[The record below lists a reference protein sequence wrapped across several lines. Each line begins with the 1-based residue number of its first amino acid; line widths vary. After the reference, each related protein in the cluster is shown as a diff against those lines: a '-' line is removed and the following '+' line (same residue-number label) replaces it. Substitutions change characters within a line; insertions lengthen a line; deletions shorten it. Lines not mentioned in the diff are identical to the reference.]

1 MLLAVRENF
10 VQLWCR
16 VSIRPRLA
24 SMPPDP
30 EPPVPPPRPINW
42 DRVLQ
47 WSAAGIVVVTIL
59 GIASRRRSLLIAA
72 ELIVLSW
79 LIH

>member
-1 MLLAVRENF
+1 
-10 VQLWCR
+10 
-16 VSIRPRLA
+16 
-24 SMPPDP
+24 MPSDP

-72 ELIVLSW
+72 ELIDI
-79 LIH
+79 LIIVGLFGLASVALIAKSNKTTT